1 MSKKKLV
8 RAYLIVLEDGRTVL
22 RYLCASCA
30 EKVIYW
36 WKKRFKI
43 GFITMI
49 HSDVY
54 DKKCHFKSCKGKG

>member
-8 RAYLIVLEDGRTVL
+8 KAYLIVLEDGRTVL

-30 EKVIYW
+30 KKVVYW
-36 WKKRFKI
+36 WEERFKLR
-43 GFITMI
+43 FITMI

-54 DKKCHFKSCKGKG
+54 DKKCHLCKGKGK